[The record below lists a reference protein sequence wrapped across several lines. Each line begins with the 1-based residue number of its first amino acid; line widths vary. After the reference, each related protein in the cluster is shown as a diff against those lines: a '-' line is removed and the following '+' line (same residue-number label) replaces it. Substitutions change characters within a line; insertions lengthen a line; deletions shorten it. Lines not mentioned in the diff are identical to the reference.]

1 MNIEK
6 RPPSHDGLFF
16 IVFRRLIFCGRW
28 CILTLGKGK
37 KGKAMM
43 NKNEAKFVALC
54 TLISNENIDRLFNL
68 VVSSGETNAAEILF
82 TALSDA
88 RNRGENIYTVF
99 LGAKLY
105 SADVTR
111 EAIRQAQLG
120 QPYEGNKKR
129 FVENVSKDALKDS
142 QQNGTEIDFN

>member
-1 MNIEK
+1 
-6 RPPSHDGLFF
+6 
-16 IVFRRLIFCGRW
+16 
-28 CILTLGKGK
+28 
-37 KGKAMM
+37 MM

-54 TLISNENIDRLFNL
+54 TLISNENVDRLFNL

-82 TALSDA
+82 TALNDA
-88 RNRGENIYTVF
+88 RNRGENVYTVF

-111 EAIRQAQLG
+111 EGIRQAQLG
-120 QPYEGNKKR
+120 QPYESNKKR

-142 QQNGTEIDFN
+142 QQNGTEIDVN